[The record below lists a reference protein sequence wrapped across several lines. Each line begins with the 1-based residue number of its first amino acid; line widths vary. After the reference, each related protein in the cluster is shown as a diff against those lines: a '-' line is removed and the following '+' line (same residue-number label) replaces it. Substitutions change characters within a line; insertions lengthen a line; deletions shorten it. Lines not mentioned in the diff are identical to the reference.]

1 MSQLLKIVLIDSL
14 CAGAKAEI
22 AISGNTSV
30 NGTNGIGKS
39 SFLKLIPVFYGAAP
53 GQLVKAGSNRESFA
67 NWYLPNASSY
77 IVFEYTNSMYSG
89 STF

>member
-39 SFLKLIPVFYGAAP
+39 SFLKLIPVFYGSSRTL
-53 GQLVKAGSNRESFA
+53 GEERVDSQGSR
-67 NWYLPNASSY
+67 
-77 IVFEYTNSMYSG
+77 
-89 STF
+89 